1 MKRFFCLLMMLF
13 VVFAPC
19 AYADGIPIFDV
30 TQAIIPFV
38 NNVGETTTVR
48 LTRCVRSASD
58 GPVTS

>member
-38 NNVGETTTVR
+38 NNVGETIRVQIRR
-48 LTRCVRSASD
+48 LTIF
-58 GPVTS
+58 PH